1 MAPRATDPSTHL
13 ARSRPS
19 ARSAA
24 VLALALLLVELVAAC
39 QSYLSAT
46 ITPLMAAELDARD
59 GYGLLAAGT
68 QAAMFLTMPLGAALL
83 SRWPAATMLAWLTP
97 AIVVGGVISALAP
110 SFALFLTGR
119 VVAALAAGALMTVS
133 LSALATSLPAHW
145 RRLTLAGYAT
155 VWLVASLVGPVYAGW
170 AAEMIGW
177 RWALVAY
184 LPVFLAARAVVIL
197 RLREMDRAEQG
208 DGERLALVPAVLLAG
223 GITAVSLVGTS
234 WERNVLALAGGV
246 TVVLAA
252 ARILPAGSLTL
263 ARGRRGLILLI
274 AVLCG
279 SYFGA
284 HAVVAITGHDL
295 LGREAGSLALLLGAG
310 GVGWAVLGMVCGRW
324 PARTT
329 AAYVRRVTG
338 GAVLLAGGAAAMAAA
353 VLPGVPGD
361 WWWLVGGWTVSG
373 IGMGLCYVD
382 TLNRGLDP
390 PPVPDGIDTSQA
402 AQALVMAEVIA
413 TALLGTLT
421 ASAFAWITSSLEAR
435 SAYAAGVYGLLGL
448 LALTLIPLS
457 RRVGTADVVTPG

>member
-1 MAPRATDPSTHL
+1 MLETDRLTT
-13 ARSRPS
+13 RPQPT

-24 VLALALLLVELVAAC
+24 VLAVSLLVVELIAAC
-39 QSYLSAT
+39 QSYLSST
-46 ITPLMAAELDARD
+46 ITPLMAADLGARD

-83 SRWPAATMLAWLTP
+83 SRWPAAVMLTWLTP
-97 AIVVGGVISALAP
+97 AIVVGGLVSAMAP
-110 SFALFLTGR
+110 TFALFLAGR

-133 LSALATSLPAHW
+133 LSALATSLPDQW

-170 AAEMIGW
+170 AAQVIGW

-197 RLREMDRAEQG
+197 RLREMDRAEHA
-208 DGERLALVPAVLLAG
+208 DRERLALGPAVLLAA
-223 GITAVSLVGTS
+223 GITAVSLVGAS
-234 WERNVLALAGGV
+234 WERNLLATAGAV

-252 ARILPAGSLTL
+252 ARVLPTGSLRGAT
-263 ARGRRGLILLI
+263 GRRGLVLLI

-284 HAVVAITGHDL
+284 HAIVAITGHDL
-295 LGREAGSLALLLGAG
+295 LGRDAGSLAVLLGAG

-324 PARTT
+324 PARTS

-338 GAVLLAGGAAAMAAA
+338 GAVLLAGGATSMALA
-353 VLPGVPGD
+353 VLPDTPGD

-373 IGMGLCYVD
+373 VGMGVCYVD
-382 TLNRGLDP
+382 TLNRGLDTP
-390 PPVPDGIDTSQA
+390 PEPDGLNASQA

-413 TALLGTLT
+413 TALVGTLT
-421 ASAFAWITSSLEAR
+421 ASALAWIVTAMDERA
-435 SAYAAGVYGLLGL
+435 AYAAGVYGLLGL
-448 LALTLIPLS
+448 LALTLIPLA
-457 RRVGTADVVTPG
+457 RRT